1 MLSLATGLALIW
13 MMAVVMLRPFS
24 KELSD
29 IVVVVNY
36 VGFFFFWHLKIIYAQ
51 SSTTL
56 DVTLCYNILLHFRV
70 VILL

>member
-1 MLSLATGLALIW
+1 MIYPRDVVLMLFQVRVLLSLATGLALIW

-36 VGFFFFWHLKIIYAQ
+36 VGFF
-51 SSTTL
+51 SSG
-56 DVTLCYNILLHFRV
+56 I
-70 VILL
+70 